1 MRTSLAVAL
10 LLVLPSLARAETYR
24 VGTSAAAG
32 YRQLSEL
39 PALEPG
45 DIVEVEG
52 DTDYAGG
59 VRFDDPGT
67 EVMPIVVRGVG
78 TGARPRISGGTN
90 TIEAAGNHYVFE
102 NLDLSGGSSRCFFHH
117 AHDITL
123 RDSVVHDCPRQGIL
137 GADNDSGSMLLERV
151 EVHHCGGG
159 DRDHQIYMAT
169 DEVAYPGSVF
179 RMQHCWV
186 HDANGG
192 NNVKSRAERNEIYSN
207 WIEGAYYHELEL
219 IGPDPAGGVGEGV
232 AREDSDVVGNVFVK
246 RGDNE
251 RFAVVRFGGDGT
263 GQSLGRYRFAF
274 NTVIVAPGS
283 TSAVFRLFSG
293 LESVE
298 MHSNVFA
305 MRGGGAVNLLR
316 EVEAEWTGGRAVAGT
331 NNWVPTGSTNVPPE
345 WTDTLMGGDPGLVEI
360 DDLGALDPAPASE
373 SSPVVDTGLSPPPVF
388 AAHPFDRPLNRP
400 PDSPVH
406 GVGRVV
412 RPVVGTID
420 RGAYEHGSGPP
431 PPPDGGSPGG
441 DAGSPGDDA
450 GTTPDLDAAV
460 RIDAGSGADASGPR
474 ADAGGP
480 PPSDGGCGCRAAG
493 LPATRGGFALLAA
506 ALALALRRRR
516 A

>member
-1 MRTSLAVAL
+1 M
-10 LLVLPSLARAETYR
+10 E
-24 VGTSAAAG
+24 
-32 YRQLSEL
+32 
-39 PALEPG
+39 
-45 DIVEVEG
+45 IEG
-52 DTDYAGG
+52 GTDYEGG

-67 EVMPIVVRGVG
+67 EAMPIIVRGVG
-78 TGARPRISGGTN
+78 SARPRISGGVN

-151 EVHHCGGG
+151 EVYRCGGG

-179 RMQHCWV
+179 RMQFCWI

-219 IGPDPAGGVGEGV
+219 IGPDPSGGVPEDQ
-232 AREDSDVVGNVFVK
+232 AREDSDVVGNVFIK

-251 RFAVVRFGGDGT
+251 AFPVVRFGGDGT
-263 GQSLGRYRFAF
+263 GQTHGRYRFAF

-283 TSAVFRLFSG
+283 SSAIFRLFHG

-305 MRGGGAVNLLR
+305 MRGGGPVNMLR
-316 EVEAEWTGGRAVAGT
+316 EVEAEWTSGRAIAGT
-331 NNWVPTGSTNVPPE
+331 NNWVPTGSMNVPDE
-345 WTDTLMGGDPGLVEI
+345 WTGTVTGDAPGLREI
-360 DDLGALDPAPASE
+360 DDLDALDLYPASE
-373 SSPVVDTGLSPPPVF
+373 ASPVVDTGLSPPPTF
-388 AAHPFDRPLNRP
+388 AAHPFDRPNDRP
-400 PDSPVH
+400 AYSPIH
-406 GVGRVV
+406 GVGRVD
-412 RPVVGTID
+412 RPVVGVID

-431 PPPDGGSPGG
+431 PTDGGPHDVDAGTP
-441 DAGSPGDDA
+441 DAGSRTDA
-450 GTTPDLDAAV
+450 GTILT
-460 RIDAGSGADASGPR
+460 DASS
-474 ADAGGP
+474 DVDGGITAP
-480 PPSDGGCGCRAAG
+480 VGGGCGCASAPSPSGFPLALAG
-493 LPATRGGFALLAA
+493 A
-506 ALALALRRRR
+506 ALALLLRRRG
-516 A
+516 